1 MPVNIYPES
10 ALFES
15 VRQAQVVCSNESLE
29 DVCEVCDAV
38 VPVELPSATVVR
50 ASARHKE
57 RYFHFCFCLVPEGT
71 LLYRDQLT
79 ETKYSGK
86 YQVV

>member
-1 MPVNIYPES
+1 MINIYPES

-38 VPVELPSATVVR
+38 VPVELPSATVS
-50 ASARHKE
+50 ASHKE

-71 LLYRDQLT
+71 LL
-79 ETKYSGK
+79 
-86 YQVV
+86 